1 MKKYILV
8 VIFMVSTLQV
18 FSQKKSKKLPKKND
32 SINEV
37 INVVTSY
44 TPTIADAFKIKKNP
58 RVLLSNNTK
67 KQQLSYSIFSAP
79 VASTFI
85 PKSGVVKGID
95 LGQKERLFD
104 NYIAVGY
111 GNFNTPFLEAFLHQN
126 RKFESE
132 YGLYLKYTS
141 SEDGIETTSLNN
153 GYSDVSLGAYYRKE
167 ERIFVWKIGGSIQQ
181 QKYNWY
187 GLPAI
192 PFDDQSINAIAEK
205 QTYRFYELESE
216 LIFEDS
222 YFSTVKASLSFF
234 DDFFGSKE
242 ISFSLNPNFKLPLD
256 RINRSFKDL
265 KLHTSIHYL
274 QGEFEQNYMD
284 ESNITYSFF
293 KLGIHPIYKIDWKRF
308 NIKLGSKVYLNFDLE
323 NSLTDI
329 LAYPD
334 VQITYPIISDLI
346 TIYMGAGGDLHTN
359 SFQSI
364 TKENPFVSPTLFLT
378 QTNEQYNLFGG
389 INGKFSSNVSFKVK
403 ASYKSN
409 EDQVL
414 FVRNNSKSDGVFNTS
429 TSLLGFQYGN
439 SFNVFYDDIS
449 SLSIFTEIEVAIN
462 NGFTI
467 GGNLQSNS
475 YTTTFQQE
483 AWNLPKLEG
492 SIYGNYKDDQ
502 WYGTA
507 NIFFVGERKDLFYSG
522 IFPSTTAG
530 MQSLEAFVDV
540 NLNGGYHFNDYFSAF
555 VKLNNILGSNYERY
569 ANFNV
574 QGFQALAGI
583 TYKFDF

>member
-1 MKKYILV
+1 M
-8 VIFMVSTLQV
+8 
-18 FSQKKSKKLPKKND
+18 
-32 SINEV
+32 
-37 INVVTSY
+37 
-44 TPTIADAFKIKKNP
+44 
-58 RVLLSNNTK
+58 
-67 KQQLSYSIFSAP
+67 
-79 VASTFI
+79 
-85 PKSGVVKGID
+85 
-95 LGQKERLFD
+95 
-104 NYIAVGY
+104 
-111 GNFNTPFLEAFLHQN
+111 
-126 RKFESE
+126 
-132 YGLYLKYTS
+132 
-141 SEDGIETTSLNN
+141 
-153 GYSDVSLGAYYRKE
+153 
-167 ERIFVWKIGGSIQQ
+167 
-181 QKYNWY
+181 
-187 GLPAI
+187 
-192 PFDDQSINAIAEK
+192 
-205 QTYRFYELESE
+205 
-216 LIFEDS
+216 
-222 YFSTVKASLSFF
+222 
-234 DDFFGSKE
+234 
-242 ISFSLNPNFKLPLD
+242 
-256 RINRSFKDL
+256 
-265 KLHTSIHYL
+265 
-274 QGEFEQNYMD
+274 
-284 ESNITYSFF
+284 
-293 KLGIHPIYKIDWKRF
+293 
-308 NIKLGSKVYLNFDLE
+308 E

-462 NGFTI
+462 NRFTI

-492 SIYGNYKDDQ
+492 GLYGNYKDDQ

-530 MQSLEAFVDV
+530 IQSLEAFVDV
-540 NLNGGYHFNDYFSAF
+540 NLNGGYHFNDSFSAF
-555 VKLNNILGSNYERY
+555 MKLNNILGSNYERY